1 MLTDITPLEEA
12 VLDAQEIAAGIASMA
27 IVQDLI
33 AKGDAAAAISKNRDL
48 DIAERSQALKDRRHI
63 NMVLNFIAQQ
73 RAILAGV
80 EA

>member
-48 DIAERSQALKDRRHI
+48 DIAERRQALKDRRHI
-63 NMVLNFIAQQ
+63 NKVLNFIAQQ